1 MDRLRHSK
9 AAVVAALAV
18 TAILII
24 ATIVGLVEIVI
35 PTTVSTFH
43 VVINY
48 MATTGANIS
57 YWMRIHPNWQFP
69 IVLGTTVIVIG
80 LVQLLAK
87 VFHINW
93 AKKFMKDFF
102 D

>member
-35 PTTVSTFH
+35 PTSVNAFH
-43 VVINY
+43 AITNY

-57 YWMRIHPNWQFP
+57 HWIQIHPNWQFP
-69 IVLGTTVIVIG
+69 IVIGMTIVIIG
-80 LVQLLAK
+80 TLQLLSK
-87 VFHINW
+87 VFHVNW